1 MRILRMLHILN
12 HARNPARYFHKKFP
26 DREIAEI
33 YAKKIYPTMKKF
45 HQSRRSNLSACET
58 AG

>member
-1 MRILRMLHILN
+1 MLHILN
-12 HARNPARYFHKKFP
+12 HARNPARYFYKKFP
-26 DREIAEI
+26 DREIAEV

-45 HQSRRSNLSACET
+45 HQSRRSNLSACKT